1 MESMDIIQKKLMEME
16 KRNPSINQNN
26 KNFFQKR
33 FNQVYFIIRD
43 KLDSYYNNGM
53 KINKITEDFHD
64 GSIYGDCYERY
75 KDYVKMV
82 ENLEV
87 NDFEKDKLKEM
98 LNEAKNVNGMR
109 MARILRNIGPF
120 NGDTSAQIS
129 KMAGELYWHSMRDNP
144 LGIDPIYPN
153 PVALGWTKI

>member
-1 MESMDIIQKKLMEME
+1 MDIIQKKLMEME

-26 KNFFQKR
+26 QNFFQKKI
-33 FNQVYFIIRD
+33 NEVYFTLRD
-43 KLDSYYNNGM
+43 KLYNYYVNGM

-64 GSIYGDCYERY
+64 GSIYGDSYERY
-75 KDYVKMV
+75 EDYVKMV

-87 NDFEKDKLKEM
+87 NDFEKDRLKEM
-98 LNEAKNVNGMR
+98 LNEAKNVNGMGI
-109 MARILRNIGPF
+109 AEILRKIGPF
-120 NGDTSAQIS
+120 SVDISTKIS